1 MIIFIFLH
9 TAQRHISD
17 FWSLDQIQNVV
28 LFMGISQMMPIHCAK
43 AVETFSSIKSFK
55 FLDDKLNILHL
66 TWRRPLL

>member
-9 TAQRHISD
+9 TAQRHISA

-43 AVETFSSIKSFK
+43 VETFSSIKSFK